1 MNKKFH
7 LTPKNYA
14 ESVLQYIYEQIGD
27 DIMEENLIKQRCCF
41 TGHRPDKLGYTE
53 EEIKP
58 LLEKAID
65 GAIEGGYV
73 TFISGMAKG
82 TDIWAAEIVLEKKK
96 KNRAL
101 HLVCAIPHPGFING
115 RSAQERRRYENII
128 KNADKCVL
136 VSDRCL
142 PGCYQKRNIWM
153 VDRSSG
159 VIAVFNGTKGGTA
172 NTINYAK
179 RHGVKIVNVLE
190 R

>member
-96 KNRAL
+96 KNKAL
-101 HLVCAIPHPGFING
+101 HLVCAIPHPGFK
-115 RSAQERRRYENII
+115 RAQCAGAQAVRKHNKKRRQVR
-128 KNADKCVL
+128 L
-136 VSDRCL
+136 S
-142 PGCYQKRNIWM
+142 Q
-153 VDRSSG
+153 
-159 VIAVFNGTKGGTA
+159 
-172 NTINYAK
+172 
-179 RHGVKIVNVLE
+179 
-190 R
+190 

>member
-1 MNKKFH
+1 MDLRAK
-7 LTPKNYA
+7 T
-14 ESVLQYIYEQIGD
+14 
-27 DIMEENLIKQRCCF
+27 CCF

-53 EEIKP
+53 AEIKP

-96 KNRAL
+96 KNKAL

-159 VIAVFNGTKGGTA
+159 VIAVFNGTKGGTR
-172 NTINYAK
+172 NTILYAEK
-179 RHGVKIVNVLE
+179 QKTEICNILKGELL
-190 R
+190 